1 MVYNESCLITMDRL
15 EPNSVDVV
23 ITSPPYN
30 MNLRVRNGTYCS
42 RQIVEEFSTK
52 YDGFNDNLPMHAY
65 FNFHKNVLDRLLE
78 ISPLIFYNVQLVTG
92 NKRAVLKLLGEFN
105 EQIKEI
111 IIWDKVNAQPAM
123 QFGVL
128 NSQFE
133 LIIVFDK
140 HNAINRQFKNALFE
154 RGTLSNVWQI
164 KRQRVK
170 SDTYHGATFPEKLV
184 ETILTN
190 FVRTGGKVY
199 DPFVGIGT
207 TGVVAKR
214 LGYEFI
220 GSEIVSDYADEA
232 NRRISEVKNV

>member
-1 MVYNESCLITMDRL
+1 MVYNESCLITMARL

-65 FNFHKNVLDRLLE
+65 FNFHKNVLARLLE

-123 QFGVL
+123 QF
-128 NSQFE
+128 
-133 LIIVFDK
+133 
-140 HNAINRQFKNALFE
+140 KNALFE

-164 KRQRVK
+164 KRQRVR

-190 FVRTGGKVY
+190 FVRPGGKVY
-199 DPFVGIGT
+199 GPFAGIGT

-220 GSEIVSDYADEA
+220 GSEIVSSYADLA
-232 NRRISEVKNV
+232 NKRISEVKNV